1 MQKLEI
7 SDIEENFDNEGK
19 DIPETEMQNEIEKPL
34 DPRAGRVNVEL
45 PQIPFNAAKI
55 AELLSTYKFHPSST
69 AKSRRQLLK
78 LFDEYIFYQ
87 STNYKLH
94 LFVVLK
100 KFTFFRF
107 MELSQGRMPLG
118 IKRIRKPNRQRKE
131 MDSRKA
137 ALRLIQFEKGL
148 FFDKMNKKRKK
159 EKNGKVVCDKVSI
172 NNLKNENTS
181 DLESDTI
188 DPKSKLTD
196 TTAIAKADLQDVDTN
211 TVPFKKRKRSDS
223 MCDVP
228 STKSEIIK
236 SKKKLCTETSKKSK
250 TAKIKL
256 NQKNKKSMADK
267 NVERKIKKM
276 VTYEAQISNNT
287 DQHTSI
293 SPISNKK
300 IPLGE
305 IKKSAAKK
313 ESKLK
318 SKITS
323 LKNVNTNI
331 IYVYILSFN

>member
-1 MQKLEI
+1 
-7 SDIEENFDNEGK
+7 
-19 DIPETEMQNEIEKPL
+19 
-34 DPRAGRVNVEL
+34 
-45 PQIPFNAAKI
+45 
-55 AELLSTYKFHPSST
+55 
-69 AKSRRQLLK
+69 
-78 LFDEYIFYQ
+78 
-87 STNYKLH
+87 
-94 LFVVLK
+94 
-100 KFTFFRF
+100 
-107 MELSQGRMPLG
+107 MPLG

-148 FFDKMNKKRKK
+148 VFDKMNKKRKK
-159 EKNGKVVCDKVSI
+159 EKNGKVEKKRMEKICDKVSI
-172 NNLKNENTS
+172 NNLKNGNTS

-196 TTAIAKADLQDVDTN
+196 TTAIAKADLQDVDAN

-228 STKSEIIK
+228 SSKSEIIK

-276 VTYEAQISNNT
+276 VTYETQISNNT

-293 SPISNKK
+293 SSISNKK

-313 ESKLK
+313 ESKL
-318 SKITS
+318 TS

-331 IYVYILSFN
+331 IMYIYILSFN